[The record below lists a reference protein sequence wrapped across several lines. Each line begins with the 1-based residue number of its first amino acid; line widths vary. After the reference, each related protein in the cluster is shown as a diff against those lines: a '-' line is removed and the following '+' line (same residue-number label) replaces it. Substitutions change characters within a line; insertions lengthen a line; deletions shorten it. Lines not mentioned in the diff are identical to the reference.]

1 MSWRQEII
9 EKYPELVHKDNDG
22 YYMVDGI
29 NTWKLVKAIQELK
42 AENDALKELVC
53 LDHPDAEV
61 CKI

>member
-1 MSWRQEII
+1 
-9 EKYPELVHKDNDG
+9 
-22 YYMVDGI
+22 MVDGI